1 MAREKCAPDD
11 PRRCEGKAPD
21 GQCQFLAES
30 GEIYCEKHL
39 GVAGRQRKRRQK
51 VERYLIDQQELS
63 ASYKRQQD
71 DRDYLD
77 MKDEI
82 LLLQALL
89 EQKINSIGTKAELIT
104 AIPGINALV
113 QRLESMKSTLLKMQR
128 ELGKVLGKEALRDF
142 IKELGTILD
151 EELVGIENKGV
162 IIERIADR
170 ICDALEEAGKAS
182 EDLHGE
188 D

>member
-21 GQCQFLAES
+21 GQCPYLAELD
-30 GEIYCEKHL
+30 EKLCEKHL
-39 GVAGRQRKRRQK
+39 GRAGNARIRSKK
-51 VERYLIDQQELS
+51 VNRYLIDQQELA
-63 ASYKRQQD
+63 ASYNRQQD
-71 DRDYLD
+71 DTNYLD

-82 LLLQALL
+82 LLIQALL
-89 EQKINSIGTKAELIT
+89 EQKINSIDSKVELIT

-128 ELGKVLGKEALRDF
+128 ELGKVLGKEAIRDF
-142 IKELGTILD
+142 VKDLATILD

-162 IIERIADR
+162 MMEKIADR
-170 ICDALEEAGKAS
+170 IIIALDEAGTAS
-182 EDLHGE
+182 ETLRE
-188 D
+188 E

>member
-21 GQCQFLAES
+21 GQCQYLAEK
-30 GEIYCEKHL
+30 GEKYCEKHL
-39 GVAGRQRKRRQK
+39 GIAGNARIRRKK
-51 VERYLIDQQELS
+51 VERYLIDQQELA
-63 ASYKRQQD
+63 ASYNRQKD

-77 MKDEI
+77 MKEEI

-89 EQKINSIGTKAELIT
+89 EQKINSIETKGELIT

-142 IKELGTILD
+142 VKELGTILD
-151 EELVGIENKGV
+151 EELTGVDNKGV
-162 IIERIADR
+162 IMEKIADR
-170 ICDALEEAGKAS
+170 VIDALDEAGKAS
-182 EDLHGE
+182 ENLHG
-188 D
+188 DD